1 MSNPDLSKAKV
12 LVTGA
17 GGFIGSHLCE
27 LLLARRAEVRAF
39 VHYNSRNDWG
49 MLEDLDKRLLR
60 RIEVV
65 AGDLRDENAVRRAV
79 RGCQVV
85 FHLGALIGIPYSY
98 ANPADVVAANVLG
111 TLHILQ
117 AALEVGISR
126 LVQTSTS
133 EVYGTAQFVPMDE
146 SHPLVPQ
153 SPYAASK
160 VGSDKLAESYYR
172 TYGLP
177 VVIVRPFN
185 TYGPRQSPRAI
196 IPTIITQALVSS
208 SIRLGRLDA
217 RRDLTYVVDTAR
229 GFVAAATAPS
239 CEGHTV
245 QLGSGQETSVKE
257 LVGMVGSVLG
267 KRLKIVPESKRQR
280 PKTSEVERLF
290 ASNKKAAELLS
301 WRPKVSLAQGLEK
314 TIRWFHARSSRY
326 KRGLYYL

>member
-1 MSNPDLSKAKV
+1 MANPDLSKARV

-27 LLLARRAEVRAF
+27 LLLAQKAEVRAF

-49 MLEDLDKRLLR
+49 MLEDLDERKLR

-65 AGDLRDENAVRRAV
+65 AGDLRDGNAVRRAV

-98 ANPADVVAANVLG
+98 ANPADVVATNVLG

-185 TYGPRQSPRAI
+185 AYGPRQSPRAV
-196 IPTIITQALVSS
+196 IPTIITQALESS
-208 SIRLGRLDA
+208 TIRLGRLDT

-229 GFVAAATAPS
+229 GFIAAATAPS
-239 CEGHTV
+239 CEGQTV

-290 ASNKKAAELLS
+290 ASNKKAAELLL
-301 WRPKVSLAQGLEK
+301 WRPKVSLAQGLEE
-314 TIRWFHARSSRY
+314 TIRWFNARSSRY